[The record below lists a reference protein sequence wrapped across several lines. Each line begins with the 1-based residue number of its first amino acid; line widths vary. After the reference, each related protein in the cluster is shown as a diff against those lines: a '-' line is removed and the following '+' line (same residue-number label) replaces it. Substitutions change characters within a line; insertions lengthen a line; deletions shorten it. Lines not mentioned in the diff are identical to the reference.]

1 MREKKNVSLAYYKTG
16 MGMVEVVRAYVVAT
30 VKRGSEHRAAEK
42 IRRMAEVTEVL
53 VTYGLY
59 DLVIRIEA
67 KSLGHLDKVV
77 TDIRQME
84 EIEQTSTL
92 VGA

>member
-1 MREKKNVSLAYYKTG
+1 
-16 MGMVEVVRAYVVAT
+16 MVAPVKAYVIAT
-30 VKRGSEHRAAEK
+30 VKKGREHELANK
-42 IRRMAEVTEVL
+42 IREIKEVTEVL

-67 KSLGHLDKVV
+67 NSLEHLDTIV
-77 TDIRQME
+77 TDIRQMT

>member
-1 MREKKNVSLAYYKTG
+1 MT
-16 MGMVEVVRAYVVAT
+16 EVVKAYVVAI
-30 VKRGSEHRAAEK
+30 VRRGTEHKIAEK
-42 IRRMAEVTEVL
+42 IRKMKEVTEVL

-67 KSLGHLDKVV
+67 QSLGHLDKIV
-77 TDIRQME
+77 TSIRQME

-92 VGA
+92 VGTL

>member
-1 MREKKNVSLAYYKTG
+1 MAEIVKGYI
-16 MGMVEVVRAYVVAT
+16 VAT
-30 VKRGSEHRAAEK
+30 VKRVTEHKVAEK
-42 IRRMAEVTEVL
+42 IRKMKEVTEVL

-59 DLVIRIEA
+59 DLVVRIEA
-67 KSLGHLDKVV
+67 KSLGHLDKIV
-77 TDIRQME
+77 TDIRQIE

>member
-1 MREKKNVSLAYYKTG
+1 MLLT
-16 MGMVEVVRAYVVAT
+16 EVVKAYVLAT
-30 VKRGSEHRAAEK
+30 VKRGAEHRVAEK
-42 IRRMAEVTEVL
+42 VRKFEGVTEVL

-67 KSLGHLDKVV
+67 KSLGHLDKII
-77 TDIRQME
+77 TELRQID

-92 VGA
+92 LGS